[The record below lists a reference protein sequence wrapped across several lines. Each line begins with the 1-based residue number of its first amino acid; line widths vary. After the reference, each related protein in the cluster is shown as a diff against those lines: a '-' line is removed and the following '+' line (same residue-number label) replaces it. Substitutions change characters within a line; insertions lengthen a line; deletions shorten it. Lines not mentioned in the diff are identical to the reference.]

1 MEEFYS
7 PVWQEYLGGVSG
19 IVFTIIIILLFV
31 FTFRYLRKKPI
42 SPTAPSQVPQAPDEM
57 PAVETS
63 QPEPLLIHCPACGTE
78 ISRYAPSCL
87 KCGHPICPTSN
98 PRTTSPTD
106 HNQTIIIQQ

>member
-42 SPTAPSQVPQAPDEM
+42 FA
-57 PAVETS
+57 
-63 QPEPLLIHCPACGTE
+63 HCSRPKFRGT
-78 ISRYAPSCL
+78 
-87 KCGHPICPTSN
+87 G
-98 PRTTSPTD
+98 
-106 HNQTIIIQQ
+106 

>member
-42 SPTAPSQVPQAPDEM
+42 SPTAPSQVPQAPDE
-57 PAVETS
+57 
-63 QPEPLLIHCPACGTE
+63 
-78 ISRYAPSCL
+78 
-87 KCGHPICPTSN
+87 
-98 PRTTSPTD
+98 
-106 HNQTIIIQQ
+106 

>member
-42 SPTAPSQVPQAPDEM
+42 SPTAPSQVPQAPDEL
-57 PAVETS
+57 PTVETS
-63 QPEPLLIHCPACGTE
+63 QPDAIDSLPGLRDGNIPLRPVVPKMRA
-78 ISRYAPSCL
+78 
-87 KCGHPICPTSN
+87 SN
-98 PRTTSPTD
+98 LPDHESENHITD
-106 HNQTIIIQQ
+106 RS

>member
-57 PAVETS
+57 PAVE
-63 QPEPLLIHCPACGTE
+63 P
-78 ISRYAPSCL
+78 
-87 KCGHPICPTSN
+87 
-98 PRTTSPTD
+98 
-106 HNQTIIIQQ
+106 HNQNRY

>member
-42 SPTAPSQVPQAPDEM
+42 SPTVPS
-57 PAVETS
+57 
-63 QPEPLLIHCPACGTE
+63 
-78 ISRYAPSCL
+78 
-87 KCGHPICPTSN
+87 
-98 PRTTSPTD
+98 
-106 HNQTIIIQQ
+106 

>member
-57 PAVETS
+57 PAIDS
-63 QPEPLLIHCPACGTE
+63 LPGLRDGNIPLRPIMPEMRASNLPDLK
-78 ISRYAPSCL
+78 SKSCVV
-87 KCGHPICPTSN
+87 GS
-98 PRTTSPTD
+98 
-106 HNQTIIIQQ
+106 

>member
-42 SPTAPSQVPQAPDEM
+42 SPTAPSQVPQAPDEL
-57 PAVETS
+57 PTVETS
-63 QPEPLLIHCPACGTE
+63 QPEPLLIHCPLRPVVPKMRA
-78 ISRYAPSCL
+78 
-87 KCGHPICPTSN
+87 SN
-98 PRTTSPTD
+98 LPDHESENHITD
-106 HNQTIIIQQ
+106 RS

>member
-78 ISRYAPSCL
+78 ISRYAPIM
-87 KCGHPICPTSN
+87 PEMRASN
-98 PRTTSPTD
+98 LPDLESENHIADRS
-106 HNQTIIIQQ
+106 

>member
-42 SPTAPSQVPQAPDEM
+42 SPTAPSQVPQAPDE
-57 PAVETS
+57 
-63 QPEPLLIHCPACGTE
+63 L
-78 ISRYAPSCL
+78 
-87 KCGHPICPTSN
+87 PTSRN
-98 PRTTSPTD
+98 LTTRTAIDSLPGLRGRKYPVTPRRA
-106 HNQTIIIQQ
+106 

>member
-42 SPTAPSQVPQAPDEM
+42 SPTAPSQVPQAPDEL
-57 PAVETS
+57 PTVETS
-63 QPEPLLIHCPACGTE
+63 QPEPLLIHCPACGDGN
-78 ISRYAPSCL
+78 IPLRPVVPKMRA
-87 KCGHPICPTSN
+87 SN
-98 PRTTSPTD
+98 LPDHESENHITD
-106 HNQTIIIQQ
+106 RS

>member
-42 SPTAPSQVPQAPDEM
+42 SPTAPVPSSAG
-57 PAVETS
+57 A
-63 QPEPLLIHCPACGTE
+63 G
-78 ISRYAPSCL
+78 
-87 KCGHPICPTSN
+87 
-98 PRTTSPTD
+98 
-106 HNQTIIIQQ
+106 

>member
-42 SPTAPSQVPQAPDEM
+42 SPTAPSQVPQAPDEL
-57 PAVETS
+57 PTVETS
-63 QPEPLLIHCPACGTE
+63 QPALPGLRDGNIPLRPVVPKMRA
-78 ISRYAPSCL
+78 
-87 KCGHPICPTSN
+87 SN
-98 PRTTSPTD
+98 LPDHESENHITD
-106 HNQTIIIQQ
+106 RS

>member
-7 PVWQEYLGGVSG
+7 PVWQEYFGGVSG

-31 FTFRYLRKKPI
+31 FTFRCLRKKPI

-63 QPEPLLIHCPACGTE
+63 QPEPLLMRDGNIPLRPIMPEMRA
-78 ISRYAPSCL
+78 SNLPDLKSKSCVV
-87 KCGHPICPTSN
+87 GS
-98 PRTTSPTD
+98 
-106 HNQTIIIQQ
+106 

>member
-57 PAVETS
+57 PDSRNLTTRTAIDS
-63 QPEPLLIHCPACGTE
+63 LPGLRDGNIPLRPIMPEMRA
-78 ISRYAPSCL
+78 
-87 KCGHPICPTSN
+87 SN
-98 PRTTSPTD
+98 LPDLESENHIADRS
-106 HNQTIIIQQ
+106 